1 MRADNG
7 EEYLSQ
13 GRLAVEEA
21 ERILPRLER
30 GKIRFQIE
38 TFLPKPRSTKF
49 GPVDRIALFIHPDDV
64 EAWRR
69 IRNEYFPV

>member
-38 TFLPKPRSTKF
+38 RFSQAALNKF

-69 IRNEYFPV
+69 IRNEYSPV